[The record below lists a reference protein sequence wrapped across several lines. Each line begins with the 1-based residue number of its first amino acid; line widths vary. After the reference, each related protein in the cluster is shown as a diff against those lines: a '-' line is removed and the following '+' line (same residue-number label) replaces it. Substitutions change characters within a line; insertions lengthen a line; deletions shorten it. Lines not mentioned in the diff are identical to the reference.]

1 MQHAVCYNP
10 LRHIAEKRIKREI
23 VLAKIRD
30 NLAQLVRAAQQ
41 GDAKSTEQLL
51 ESCSQNIYYIA
62 YKMFKNKESAEDMT
76 QEALTVIWKRLDSL
90 TEPDAFYGWADRVAA
105 NLCLDKLRKKGVE
118 TDPAAGEPEV
128 YEALPEANEAML
140 PEGALDRSETQR
152 LVSDII
158 DGLPE
163 LQRMCVLLYYFR
175 EMSVADIAKT
185 MQCSE
190 GTVKS
195 RLSAA
200 REKIR
205 TGVLALERKD
215 GVKLYALPLLPLL
228 LGDSAAVWTPALMEK
243 LLPAGVSAVGTAAAA
258 AAADGTAK
266 TGLGGLLETLKAKIA
281 ALSVG
286 AKVGAGA
293 AAAAVTVTAVAAA
306 ATAAP
311 AIRPLPTGTRYF
323 ESCWQTSSS
332 HLIVTLYDKDGE
344 MQDAASME
352 GLSYGVVEATDGVS
366 LSLPDQTDPHQ
377 HETWFLVGCPMSTE
391 EQYAKVQMQ
400 VQGKTYRLEPHWVPA
415 QQLPGVTYAQ
425 YPFLITLGEPICAED
440 VVTSLPDG
448 MKITSMR
455 LVDENGSVE
464 RDADGYITAT
474 QPLAGQYC
482 SIQWE
487 GVDAA
492 REIYYYGRIPVA
504 LKSEGSAAEE
514 GSR

>member
-1 MQHAVCYNP
+1 MAKV
-10 LRHIAEKRIKREI
+10 RE
-23 VLAKIRD
+23 

-41 GDAKSTEQLL
+41 GDAKSTERLL
-51 ESCSQNIYYIA
+51 ESCSQSIYYIA

-76 QEALTVIWKRLDSL
+76 QEALSAIWQRLGSL
-90 TEPDAFYGWADRVAA
+90 AEPEAFYGWADRVAA
-105 NLCLDKLRKKGVE
+105 NLCLDKLRKKGVQ
-118 TDPAAGEPEV
+118 TDPAASEPEI

-163 LQRMCVLLYYFR
+163 MQRMCVLLYYFR
-175 EMSVADIAKT
+175 EMSVADIART
-185 MQCSE
+185 MLCSE

-205 TGVLALERKD
+205 TGVLALERED
-215 GVKLYALPLLPLL
+215 GVKLYALPLLPFL

-243 LLPAGVSAVGTAAAA
+243 LLPAGVSAVSTAAAA

-266 TGLGGLLETLKAKIA
+266 TGIGGLLETLKAKLA

-293 AAAAVTVTAVAAA
+293 AAAAAVTVTAVAV
-306 ATAAP
+306 TAMTAP
-311 AIRPLPTGTRYF
+311 AIRPMPTGRQYR
-323 ESCWQTSSS
+323 ESCWQVSGW
-332 HLIVTLYDKDGE
+332 HQIVALFDKDEE
-344 MQDAASME
+344 MQDAAQIE
-352 GLSYGVVEATDGVS
+352 GSTYTLLEATTGVS
-366 LSLPDQTDPHQ
+366 LSVPDQTDPIQ
-377 HETWFLVGCPMSTE
+377 QDAWFLIDFPASTE
-391 EQYAKVQMQ
+391 EQYVKVQMQ
-400 VQGKTYRLEPHWVPA
+400 VQGKSYQLEMHSVPE

-425 YPFLITLGEPICAED
+425 YPFSITLGEPIRAED
-440 VVTSLPDG
+440 VVTGLPEG

-455 LVDENGSVE
+455 LVDANGSVE

-492 REIYYYGRIPVA
+492 QEIHYYGEIPVV